1 MMTRDEIS
9 KIESGFFLPVYDTF
23 KKGLIEI
30 NSAIEEDGKKI
41 ALHIKDDFNLN
52 AHAQKKDNNFHIVLL
67 SGLIPMTFD
76 ILSENIE
83 FFMREYPDLKE
94 KEAPVALGCVFIWH
108 HIFGHELG
116 HVARGHLSLAKSKEI
131 NLIGDY
137 QVYSMGYNV
146 VDEDFSEDQIKTL
159 MEYDADVFSAYFVA
173 DVVLNTIKKAPEK
186 KIEEKTLVSLSLT
199 SIFFFFNFL
208 CKLEGKNSKYPPA
221 MVRANALQSHVIKHL
236 SKKTKLSDEELKDIM
251 DVSIFNAYSYLVD
264 NKRLFQSMDDVSLK
278 SLYECESKLQRQYAA
293 FDKVLSEG
301 LEPHKDIKS

>member
-9 KIESGFFLPVYDTF
+9 KIENGFFFPVYDKF
-23 KKGLIEI
+23 ERGLIQI
-30 NSAIEEDGKKI
+30 NSAIEDDNKKI

-52 AHAQKKDNNFHIVLL
+52 AHAQKKDNDFHIVLL
-67 SGLIPMTFD
+67 SGLIPITFD
-76 ILSENIE
+76 ILSDNVE

-116 HVARGHLSLAKSKEI
+116 HIARGHLSFVESKKT

-146 VDEDFSEDQIKTL
+146 TGEDFCEDQIKTL

-173 DVVLNTIKKAPEK
+173 DVVLDTIKNAPEK
-186 KIEEKTLVSLSLT
+186 KIEEKTLIGLSLT

-208 CKLEGKNSKYPPA
+208 CKLEGSKSKYPPA
-221 MVRANALQSHVIKHL
+221 MVRANALQQHVIKHL
-236 SKKTKLSDEELKDIM
+236 SKKTKLSDEELKDIL

-264 NKRLFQSMDDVSLK
+264 NEKLYQPMDDVSLK
-278 SLYECESKLQRQYAA
+278 YLDEREDIILRQYTA

-301 LEPHKDIKS
+301 FVSQNNIKS

>member
-1 MMTRDEIS
+1 MLTH
-9 KIESGFFLPVYDTF
+9 
-23 KKGLIEI
+23 KK
-30 NSAIEEDGKKI
+30 
-41 ALHIKDDFNLN
+41 
-52 AHAQKKDNNFHIVLL
+52 KKDNNFHIVLL
-67 SGLIPMTFD
+67 SGLIPITFD

-199 SIFFFFNFL
+199 SIFFSLIFYVNWKGRIANIL
-208 CKLEGKNSKYPPA
+208 PPWFA
-221 MVRANALQSHVIKHL
+221 QMHCSH
-236 SKKTKLSDEELKDIM
+236 M
-251 DVSIFNAYSYLVD
+251 
-264 NKRLFQSMDDVSLK
+264 
-278 SLYECESKLQRQYAA
+278 
-293 FDKVLSEG
+293 
-301 LEPHKDIKS
+301 